1 MLISCGE
8 IRVSMLVFGC
18 LVSCTPTPRK
28 HFPSLG
34 LFKTWGGFFFFQAQH
49 LLFKAIAAVFASGS
63 ASRIAA

>member
-34 LFKTWGGFFFFQAQH
+34 LFKTWGGFFFFQAQF
-49 LLFKAIAAVFASGS
+49 LIQGRRRCFRF
-63 ASRIAA
+63 RFRQ